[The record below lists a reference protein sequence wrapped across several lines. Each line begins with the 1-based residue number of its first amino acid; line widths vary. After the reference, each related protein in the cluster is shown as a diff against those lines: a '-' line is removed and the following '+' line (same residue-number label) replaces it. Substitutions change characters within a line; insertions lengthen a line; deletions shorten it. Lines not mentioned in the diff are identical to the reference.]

1 MKELILAQLE
11 AIADNTRN
19 FIDAIRFT
27 NYAETYSQLNDEEA
41 NKVKD
46 WYINE
51 IIKFLQ
57 KQYLF
62 STALPLSGGWRILI
76 NFYSQK
82 LANKCVYNSRV

>member
-11 AIADNTRN
+11 DIANNTRN

-27 NYAETYSQLNDEEA
+27 NYAETCSQLTDEEA
-41 NKVKD
+41 NKAKD

-57 KQYLF
+57 KQ
-62 STALPLSGGWRILI
+62 
-76 NFYSQK
+76 
-82 LANKCVYNSRV
+82 

>member
-27 NYAETYSQLNDEEA
+27 NYAETYSQLTDEEA
-41 NKVKD
+41 NKTKD

-57 KQYLF
+57 KQQLF
-62 STALPLSGGWRILI
+62 STALPLSGGRWIK
-76 NFYSQK
+76 NSQ
-82 LANKCVYNSRV
+82 

>member
-1 MKELILAQLE
+1 MKELVLAQLE

-19 FIDAIRFT
+19 FIDAIRFI
-27 NYAETYSQLNDEEA
+27 NYAETYSQLTDEEA

-57 KQYLF
+57 KQQLF
-62 STALPLSGGWRILI
+62 STALPLLGGRWI
-76 NFYSQK
+76 NKFLFIK
-82 LANKCVYNSRV
+82 IANK